1 MLDTGEIREKTDC
14 SDKGPSDCVGTAWS
28 FRGQHSF
35 CGLMAVLWL
44 SAEILTNWCLRRKRG
59 HFLLRKMRD
68 IPNLIC
74 PFLIFFLFLCF
85 SYSAFA
91 FLPLFLPLLS
101 SYPCFL
107 FPRKSYCWT
116 LKDSPLK
123 KKKKILFFFFFC
135 ILWKSHIRPY
145 RTVVI

>member
-1 MLDTGEIREKTDC
+1 MFDTGEIREQTDC
-14 SDKGPSDCVGTAWS
+14 SDKGPSDCVGTAWP

-44 SAEILTNWCLRRKRG
+44 SAETLTNWCLRRKRG
-59 HFLLRKMRD
+59 HFLLRKMHD

-74 PFLIFFLFLCF
+74 PFLIFF
-85 SYSAFA
+85 YSCAFPIWLLT

-107 FPRKSYCWT
+107 FPCKSYYCT

-123 KKKKILFFFFFC
+123 KKKILFFPPVFYGSLTSGP
-135 ILWKSHIRPY
+135 IEQL
-145 RTVVI
+145 